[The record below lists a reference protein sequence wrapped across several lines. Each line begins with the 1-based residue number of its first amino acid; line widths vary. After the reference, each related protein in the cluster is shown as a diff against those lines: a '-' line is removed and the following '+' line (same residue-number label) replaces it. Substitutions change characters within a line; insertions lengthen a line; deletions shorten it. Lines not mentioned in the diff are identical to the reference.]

1 MWFLQSV
8 FEIDITQEVPLPP
21 YNFNHPYHIED
32 NAQLGWGGERNEE
45 GSMLSYF
52 GNSVMLVN

>member
-21 YNFNHPYHIED
+21 FNYNHSYHIED
-32 NAQLGWGGERNEE
+32 NAQFGWGEMNEE
-45 GSMLSYF
+45 GSMLNLF
-52 GNSVMLVN
+52 GIAIILVN